1 MGAISVALLGS
12 AAVGLMYAFQKLK
25 WNNYR
30 FKMSH
35 MIGICVSML
44 LFVAWQFSI
53 TFSSTFEDF
62 NFQGVSA
69 VFLTQSGVIGTIIVY
84 LNLYENKF
92 NLSYFLTK
100 FMKKGERV
108 DAPDPERTTNL
119 MEEIEQQKTDEDWM
133 PTMYEI
139 FDMITI
145 GKISERKMLN
155 AFGAGFQ
162 SLNVQGSRGCKIATH
177 LVLFILYFGI
187 LGIYSYIVYDF
198 DAGSKLGI
206 VSSTAV
212 VINDLYVYLMYNAR
226 IINRIAILSL
236 IMFASRLFIM
246 LGGADYWVY
255 GYLVIYIWLQ
265 LIIALG
271 IVRQRL
277 PFNNQIDLRDQQSLN
292 VKKTKFLDLAR
303 VPEFIF
309 LIITVSIICS
319 IAIAESVN
327 PKGVYLKPIELGG
340 IELTYWSATFLS
352 ILIVV
357 TILFIVAWMR
367 AFKRRID

>member
-1 MGAISVALLGS
+1 MGAISVALLGT
-12 AAVGLMYAFQKLK
+12 AFIGILFAFQKLK

-30 FKMSH
+30 FKKTH
-35 MIGICVSML
+35 MCARLFSML
-44 LFVAWQFSI
+44 CFVAWQFSI
-53 TFSSTFEDF
+53 TFASIYMAF
-62 NFQGVSA
+62 NFQGLSA
-69 VFLTQSGVIGTIIVY
+69 VFLTQSGVIATIIVY

-100 FMKKGERV
+100 FMKKGERHER
-108 DAPDPERTTNL
+108 PDPERTNNL
-119 MEEIEQQKTDEDWM
+119 QEEIDEQKANDDWM
-133 PTMYEI
+133 PTMYEV

-145 GKISERKMLN
+145 GKVSERKMLN

-162 SLNVQGSRGCKIATH
+162 SLNVKGSRGCQIGTH
-177 LVLFILYFGI
+177 LFLFMLYFGY
-187 LGIYSYIVYDF
+187 LGIYSYCVYDL
-198 DAGSKLGI
+198 DDRSKLGI
-206 VSSTAV
+206 VSSCAV
-212 VINDLYVYLMYNAR
+212 IINDLYVYLMYNAR
-226 IINRIAILSL
+226 IINRIAVLTL

-271 IVRQRL
+271 IVKKRL
-277 PFNNQIDLRDQQSLN
+277 PFNNESDLRDQSTLS

-309 LIITVSIICS
+309 LIITVSIIVS

-327 PKGVYLKPIELGG
+327 PRGVYLKPL
-340 IELTYWSATFLS
+340 
-352 ILIVV
+352 
-357 TILFIVAWMR
+357 
-367 AFKRRID
+367 